1 MTYPGTRSGP
11 IIPFWDRFAALL
23 SPLPCQVSKDDMDE
37 GEAMARRKSASIG
50 SLDVHPNLPEIL
62 GVLAQLPHISDND
75 LGRLAESWHNTV
87 FLAEARDRAMGCDSP
102 LVLEVLAAFEAVQS
116 LFADDVSGD
125 VDYVDIEPEV
135 ASVALKAIRDAI
147 AAAYARPV
155 LSRAEYTALLAAWR
169 AVYPTDPVEEPDL
182 GESAAQVKGLLTA
195 MPRLATR
202 CHDASAAALY
212 DEILQSTWT
221 LDEDVRSVAR
231 EEAWQAAVLTSRRRV
246 WGLVRRSGAEGIG
259 RYCGQCRMRH
269 DDADT
274 MRVLALC
281 LDAACALLVSD
292 AIDDNL
298 VDVLT
303 LPVQKLIPKQ
313 RTSPEA

>member
-1 MTYPGTRSGP
+1 
-11 IIPFWDRFAALL
+11 
-23 SPLPCQVSKDDMDE
+23 
-37 GEAMARRKSASIG
+37 MARRKSASIV
-50 SLDVHPNLPEIL
+50 SLDEHPNLPEIL
-62 GVLAQLPHISDND
+62 GVLAQLPHIADRD
-75 LGRLAESWHNTV
+75 LRSLADSWHNTV
-87 FLAEARDRAMGCDSP
+87 FLAEARARALDPDSP

-116 LFADDVSGD
+116 LFADDVSGEP
-125 VDYVDIEPEV
+125 DYVDVEPEV
-135 ASVALKAIRDAI
+135 AAVALKAIRDAI
-147 AAAYARPV
+147 AAAYARPI
-155 LSRAEYTALLAAWR
+155 LSRAEHGALLAAWR
-169 AVYPTDPVEEPDL
+169 AVFPTDAVEEPDL
-182 GESAAQVKGLLTA
+182 GARSSQVKGLLTA

-212 DEILQSTWT
+212 DELLQTTWT
-221 LDEDVRSVAR
+221 IDEDVRSVAR
-231 EEAWQAAVLTSRRRV
+231 EEAWQAAVLTNRRRV

-259 RYCGQCRMRH
+259 RYCSQCRVRH

-281 LDAACALLVSD
+281 LDAACAMLVCD

-313 RTSPEA
+313 RTAPEA